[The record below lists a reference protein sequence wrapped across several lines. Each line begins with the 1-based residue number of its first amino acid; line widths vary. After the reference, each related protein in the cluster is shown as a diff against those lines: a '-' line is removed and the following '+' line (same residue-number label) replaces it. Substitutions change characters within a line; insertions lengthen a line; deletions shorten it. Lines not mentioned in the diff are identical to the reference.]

1 MVSIT
6 GSGAGHPGFACR
18 RSPNTR
24 CVAAEYQVRL
34 PDSLLDR
41 IDLYIEVPAVS
52 ATDLILPPPLEGNR
66 EIAARV
72 ARARDIQAARY
83 AASGLDRIR
92 TNEQAADQLLQQ
104 AARLDAAG
112 LALLRDAADAM
123 QLSARGYHWVLRIAR
138 TLADHDAAE
147 GIGRLHIAEILSYRA
162 LAEAVRGAA

>member
-1 MVSIT
+1 
-6 GSGAGHPGFACR
+6 
-18 RSPNTR
+18 
-24 CVAAEYQVRL
+24 
-34 PDSLLDR
+34 
-41 IDLYIEVPAVS
+41 VPAVS
-52 ATDLILPPPLEGNR
+52 ATDLILPPPVEGSR
-66 EIAARV
+66 EIV

-92 TNEQAADQLLQQ
+92 TNAQAAGQLLEQ

-147 GIGRLHIAEILSYRA
+147 GIGRLHIAEILSYRP